1 MGAFAAP
8 IVAALSGL
16 AGAFG
21 KSKQTSDTTSNST
34 TTPQYDPASLALKNF
49 LLKAFQDNVS
59 TLPDWNKS
67 YETSGVQNL
76 VNSSTNA
83 AQAAADAIAARG
95 ISRTTAGANAI
106 GDQSYQ
112 QGRQISSFLNNA
124 PIVEQAQKDSRL
136 TGAGGFLASLPV
148 GSTTSGTSHTVG
160 TGGPSSPIAG
170 FINGGAQGLAGV
182 LGQQYAT
189 QSLGNI
195 LKGLGLKSNGT
206 GSPTGTTST
215 TPNNYAV
222 PGIVQDNTYGDFP
235 ESPALS
241 FGGGSGSGSPNIS
254 FGNPPPSPKSNA
266 ANDYYATYDE
276 YGFRRR

>member
-8 IVAALSGL
+8 IVAALSGI

-49 LLKAFQDNVS
+49 LLKAFQDNVN

-136 TGAGGFLASLPV
+136 AGAGGFLASLPV

-160 TGGPSSPIAG
+160 TGGPSSPLAG

-195 LKGLGLKSNGT
+195 LKGLGLNSNGT
-206 GSPTGTTST
+206 GSSGLPSTANGGLPLLPPGQSINYDTG
-215 TPNNYAV
+215 
-222 PGIVQDNTYGDFP
+222 QTYT
-235 ESPALS
+235 
-241 FGGGSGSGSPNIS
+241 FGGGSGSNTPSTN
-254 FGNPPPSPKSNA
+254 FTFPSPKDPTA
-266 ANDYYATYDE
+266 QYDE
-276 YGFRRR
+276 YGFRKR